1 MERGNGSRYDDSIVD
16 RARVFSKFENNFP
29 KTIYIY
35 IYMFLETPFDL
46 LFRSPIVTDKFFLN
60 ERREKF
66 RRNEI
71 RKGGKKEAG
80 KKIRDEKKK
89 GWERG
94 SVVLFIGRRERLMS

>member
-35 IYMFLETPFDL
+35 MFLETPFDL

-60 ERREKF
+60 EQREKF

-80 KKIRDEKKK
+80 KKIRDEEKK

>member
-1 MERGNGSRYDDSIVD
+1 MDRGTTTALLTGL
-16 RARVFSKFENNFP
+16 VFSQSSKIIFQRL
-29 KTIYIY
+29 Y